1 MRKMPAIIVIV
12 ILLFSVVGYM
22 ALDRNEKNVAHE
34 RDKSFDSK
42 FAN

>member
-1 MRKMPAIIVIV
+1 MRKMPAIVVVV
-12 ILLFSVVGYM
+12 ILLFSIVGYM

-42 FAN
+42 FAK